1 MRWLYLFYI
10 VIASALGGLIFGF
23 DSGVISGCEKV
34 IQDQYQLTP
43 FNHGLTVSIALIG
56 TVIGAFS
63 IGRPCDLLGRRRS
76 LFLMALLFFISAVG
90 CAFAPNWHT
99 LVVMRFI
106 GGLAIGGVSVI
117 VPLYIVEI
125 APGHLRGRLVAV
137 NQLNIVLGILTSYV
151 SNYLVAKAIDN
162 QSIVWEWCTKLAN
175 FFVTTPMGADEI
187 KWRLMLGAECLPII
201 IFWALL
207 FTIPESP
214 RWLVRKNRKEEARTV
229 LEKIGDEDCDKTLDE
244 ISNSLAMIQS
254 QGQDNVRL
262 FQKKYLWVIFLA
274 WAVAMFN
281 QLSGINALIYYTPRI
296 FEMCNLGSES
306 ALLATV
312 GVGTV
317 NLIFTVIA
325 LFFIDWFGRRALLMF
340 GALGTTAMY
349 VLITWQLYLP
359 TDQIN
364 STVCVLG
371 FFGFIA
377 FFAISQGAVIWV
389 FISEIFPNAVRAKG
403 QALGSF
409 THWFMC
415 VVVSWTFPIVVN
427 YAVWPAFAFFG
438 CMTLLQFFFALYL
451 MPETKGGTI
460 EQMEK
465 ELVGSSEGSN

>member
-34 IQDQYQLTP
+34 IQAQYQLTP

-214 RWLVRKNRKEEARTV
+214 RWLVRKNRKEEARKV
-229 LEKIGDEDCDKTLDE
+229 LEKIGNEDCDKTLDE
-244 ISNSLAMIQS
+244 ISNSLAMIQN

-281 QLSGINALIYYTPRI
+281 QLSGINALIYYAPRV
-296 FEMCNLGSES
+296 FEMCNLGTNS
-306 ALLATV
+306 ALLASV
-312 GVGTV
+312 GLGTV
-317 NLIFTVIA
+317 NLIFTVLA
-325 LFFIDWFGRRALLMF
+325 LFFIDWFGRRALLIF
-340 GALGTTAMY
+340 GSLGTTAMY
-349 VLITWQLYLP
+349 VLITWQLSLP
-359 TDQIN
+359 TNQIN
-364 STVCVLG
+364 STICVIG

-409 THWFMC
+409 THWFMAA
-415 VVVSWTFPIVVN
+415 VVSWAFPVVVN
-427 YAVWPAFAFFG
+427 YAVWPAFAFFA
-438 CMTLLQFFFALYL
+438 CMTMLQFFFALYL

-465 ELVGSSEGSN
+465 ELVTSSEGEK